1 MVVYMIRK
9 TVMGYSK
16 VFEVGGG
23 PTDYDL
29 HCHLKEDTILW
40 TGDRGG
46 YFSLMEALAAMDDEV
61 KAWVA
66 DYKKVH
72 VPEDEWPVPEVRKMD
87 IRRTSVYID
96 YQFSQETTS
105 FEIVEVR
112 VR

>member
-9 TVMGYSK
+9 TVTGYQK

-29 HCHLKEDTILW
+29 QCMLKEDTILW

-61 KAWVA
+61 TKFIA

-72 VPEDEWPVPEVRKMD
+72 VPEDEWPVPEVRKKD
-87 IRRTSVYID
+87 IRCTSVHID
-96 YQFSQETTS
+96 YEFSQEVTS